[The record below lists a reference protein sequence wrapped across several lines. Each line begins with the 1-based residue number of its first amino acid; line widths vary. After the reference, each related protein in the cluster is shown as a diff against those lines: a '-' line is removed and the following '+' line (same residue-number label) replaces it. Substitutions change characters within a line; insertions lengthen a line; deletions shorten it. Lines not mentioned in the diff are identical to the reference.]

1 MRLGVF
7 GEPGGDQQIAAA
19 SGKPIP
25 MAPATGYGRGRPDG
39 DPGDAAPMPANHSDR
54 PAADL
59 VRRISAL
66 ATSTLANALDQA
78 GLHDNVIAHIKAVAP
93 GFRFAGPAL
102 TVRECTGAHGAY
114 TSDDFAVGAII
125 DAAGAG
131 DVIVVDAGGAECSTW
146 GGMASLAAKL
156 KGVAG
161 LLVDG
166 AVRDLEEMIAFG
178 FPVFARHLTPTTGR
192 LRLRVE
198 AIDVAV
204 VIDGVA
210 VAPGDIIAADGTG
223 AVCLPAARAEEIT
236 ALAEAMA
243 RDDAGA
249 EEDLRAGLSF
259 AQAMAKYRDI

>member
-1 MRLGVF
+1 
-7 GEPGGDQQIAAA
+7 
-19 SGKPIP
+19 
-25 MAPATGYGRGRPDG
+25 
-39 DPGDAAPMPANHSDR
+39 
-54 PAADL
+54 
-59 VRRISAL
+59 
-66 ATSTLANALDQA
+66 
-78 GLHDNVIAHIKAVAP
+78 
-93 GFRFAGPAL
+93 
-102 TVRECTGAHGAY
+102 
-114 TSDDFAVGAII
+114 
-125 DAAGAG
+125 
-131 DVIVVDAGGAECSTW
+131 VIVVDAGGAECSTW

-166 AVRDLEEMIAFG
+166 AVRDLEEMVEFE

-223 AVCLPAARAEEIT
+223 AVCLPADRAEEII

-249 EEDLRAGLSF
+249 VEDLRAGLSF
-259 AQAMAKYRDI
+259 AQAMAKYKDI